1 MTPFEIE
8 TFPYTKDAAKA
19 WRREDERRGNWPVV
33 YVLNGPEKPAP
44 PSVYVGETVNAG
56 SRVLQH
62 LSNPLKQQ
70 FRQVRV
76 VFDET
81 FNKSACLD
89 LEAHLI
95 RWLAGDGQYQ
105 VANGNAGLIDSRY
118 YERDV
123 YRESFADIFEQ
134 LRAEGLFQRSLLEIE
149 NSDLFKLSP
158 FKVLTPEQANAVENI
173 LEGLFAALKS
183 GRPSVSAIEG
193 HPGTGKTIVAI
204 YIMELLAEIRDHEG
218 FPPDSLFADFF
229 IPENKALLNGLRV
242 GLVVPQQ
249 SLRESVRQVFKK
261 TTKLSSDQVLDP
273 FRVGEATD
281 EWDLLIVDET
291 HRLNHRANQS
301 SAEQNNRFARIN
313 ESLFQSDDLSK
324 TQVDWL
330 RAKSR
335 HQLFLVDAEQ
345 TVRPADLPQ
354 KDLRDI
360 LELAQAGKR
369 YFRLQTQMRVAA
381 GTDYVAGVRALLR
394 GNPNAAALKDIGEY
408 DLRLFDDIGQMR
420 DEIFAR
426 EAEFG
431 LARVVAGFA
440 WKWRSKGK
448 ANRDKIDIEIDGV
461 QLRWNSTEKD
471 WINKPGSL
479 HEVGSIHTVQG
490 YDLNYAGVVIGP
502 DLRFDTATQSLF
514 IDRASYHDVRGK
526 QNNRKRRITYS
537 DDDLL
542 VFIRNIYGVLLTRG
556 MLGTY
561 IYVCDAPLREYLRE
575 NLPVAR

>member
-273 FRVGEATD
+273 FRVARRLTNGSA
-281 EWDLLIVDET
+281 
-291 HRLNHRANQS
+291 HRGR
-301 SAEQNNRFARIN
+301 
-313 ESLFQSDDLSK
+313 
-324 TQVDWL
+324 
-330 RAKSR
+330 
-335 HQLFLVDAEQ
+335 
-345 TVRPADLPQ
+345 
-354 KDLRDI
+354 
-360 LELAQAGKR
+360 
-369 YFRLQTQMRVAA
+369 
-381 GTDYVAGVRALLR
+381 
-394 GNPNAAALKDIGEY
+394 
-408 DLRLFDDIGQMR
+408 
-420 DEIFAR
+420 
-426 EAEFG
+426 
-431 LARVVAGFA
+431 
-440 WKWRSKGK
+440 
-448 ANRDKIDIEIDGV
+448 
-461 QLRWNSTEKD
+461 
-471 WINKPGSL
+471 
-479 HEVGSIHTVQG
+479 
-490 YDLNYAGVVIGP
+490 
-502 DLRFDTATQSLF
+502 
-514 IDRASYHDVRGK
+514 
-526 QNNRKRRITYS
+526 
-537 DDDLL
+537 
-542 VFIRNIYGVLLTRG
+542 
-556 MLGTY
+556 
-561 IYVCDAPLREYLRE
+561 DAPVEPPCE
-575 NLPVAR
+575 PVFS